1 MVRGLEYGGPEVQNK
16 PDLQKIKHFTKHNIT
31 EK

>member
-16 PDLQKIKHFTKHNIT
+16 PELQKIKHFTKHNIT